1 MLESKHPKANRRM
14 NVRPRRSSAY
24 IVIMNVSATTP
35 YAVSKWWS
43 VADHQVRGRVEVVRH
58 LDALAPSANPER
70 EDREPHLSEHAHQLV
85 LIGKRIAV
93 HRLADHLA
101 HRHVDLRRA
110 LDGTGLL
117 RV

>member
-58 LDALAPSANPER
+58 LDALAPSAHPER
-70 EDREPHLSEHAHQLV
+70 EDREPHLTEHPHQLV
-85 LIGKRIAV
+85 LVGERVTV
-93 HRLADHLA
+93 HRLPDHLG
-101 HRHVDLRRA
+101 HRLVDLRCS
-110 LDGTGLL
+110 LD
-117 RV
+117 